1 MKRTMYRVR
10 VLAWIEASRWVT
22 ADSPEEAQL
31 IAEDDFNAK
40 RRTDFKIDGEGIDL
54 SDIQDQHS
62 IEGMA

>member
-1 MKRTMYRVR
+1 MYRVR